1 MNDFVSQ
8 EESRLDVLRQG
19 GAKLLLTPD
28 QKSAVL
34 AKGQVLVSASAG
46 SGKTS
51 TMVKRVLLMIAE
63 GMSLKDMLILVYN
76 NAAAEEL
83 KEKLHQELF
92 KQACASSG
100 ELRDRY
106 RKEIDD
112 IAFSHIST
120 IHAFCQSLIREN
132 FEKLG
137 ISPTF
142 QVLDENT
149 HAVYLNSAIDETF
162 LEYEQN
168 GDEVFL
174 ELVDQFSQSRKDDNF
189 KKTLARLFHIIE
201 IQPDSKEFEE
211 CVDRCYTQDIND
223 SRFSKILLDYYTAY
237 AKRASGVFDDLL
249 SKTDGAKG
257 LDRHRQKLVN
267 AIVTCNDIIKADN
280 LKELLRSA
288 YAYDKV
294 RLAGSKKDTIGEQ
307 YAPIIKKYLEDF
319 EGNIEKI
326 AKLYERFDKVPDGY
340 AQNGMYVRKLVEIV
354 KNFAHKL
361 QESKRA
367 DNVLS
372 FEDLL
377 HLAKDLLDHD
387 EYRLNEAFDAVFVD
401 EYQDV
406 NPMQEAIIQKLIRG
420 ECFIVGDVKQSIYG
434 FRLADPTIFISRQ
447 KRYEKFEQEG
457 KNIFFNRNFRSAYRI
472 LKYVNDVFDTAMTK
486 DSADIDYA
494 SEAQFEL
501 GGIAPANI
509 ADLSPEGSV
518 QLHLFVS
525 GKEETAPQSGLY
537 DITAH
542 EDIKNDGGATQEG
555 EFIAN
560 QINALVGRAM
570 GVDEDGQGKYLGY
583 GDIAILFRSRTQAS
597 QDILDVLTKR
607 GIPLSD
613 SSFNRSADLPERELV
628 NMLRVID
635 NPRQDIAFAG
645 YLLSYFG
652 GYSED
657 ELAYVATE
665 FGDCFYDKFV
675 ARAKKQDN
683 LAKKIENTLQT
694 LDCYRIKASF
704 ESVAT
709 LMDEIVR
716 DYSYDAYL
724 MRGGEADV
732 YGLKAFVSTAR
743 QNDWSLG
750 KFLENY
756 QEGTTRTNSA
766 GGEDR
771 VTVSTFHGYKGLESA
786 VVFVADVGA
795 NFGGQDKMGD
805 LIVSASSSLD
815 GVNDKGLVGMNAY
828 DVENRIKDPTTLS
841 KVAVVNRINANL
853 VKEEIR
859 LFYVALTRAK
869 QIMYITATISE
880 TKRKNFGTMPSLES
894 PKSDLDLIERALYNG
909 EGVLPIVHDYKDN
922 DEEQANLHSIV
933 LPSPN
938 EKIKKAIE
946 VVQNFKYPHMVATT
960 MAMKYS
966 VSQVDS
972 IDDATARVYKEGAN
986 IGTVYHKVM
995 QHIDYFAEGL
1005 DGVVAEMD
1013 RLVKENLLTDD
1024 ERNIVKAEDIRACLD
1039 SEIFDLAR
1047 HCILSGGACYREKPF
1062 MMYKSAREISD
1073 AFDTDDKVLVQG
1085 IVDLFIDGEK
1095 KLIVDFKYSALK
1107 DVEMMKKYKKQLYLY
1122 KTAIESADCVKI
1134 DKVLLYSFK
1143 TKKIIEC

>member
-19 GAKLLLTPD
+19 GVKLLLTPD

-34 AKGQVLVSASAG
+34 AKGRVLVSASAG

-142 QVLDENT
+142 QVLDEDT
-149 HAVYLNSAIDETF
+149 HAVYINDAIDQTF
-162 LEYEQN
+162 AEYEES
-168 GDEVFL
+168 GDEVFFQL
-174 ELVDQFSQSRKDDNF
+174 IDQFSQSRKDDNF
-189 KKTLARLFHIIE
+189 KSTLARLFHIIE
-201 IQPDSKEFEE
+201 IQPDSAEFEE
-211 CVDRCYTQDIND
+211 CVDRCYTPNIND
-223 SRFSKILLDYYTAY
+223 SRFSKILLDHHKAY
-237 AKRASGVFDDLL
+237 AKKAIDIFNDLL
-249 SKTDGAKG
+249 QKTEGAKG
-257 LDRHRQKLVN
+257 IDRHRQKLVN
-267 AIVTCNDIIKADN
+267 AIVTCNDISKADV
-280 LKELLRSA
+280 LEELCRSA

-294 RLAGSKKDTIGEQ
+294 RLAGGKRDEIGER

-319 EGNIEKI
+319 ETNIEKI
-326 AKLYERFDKVPDGY
+326 ATLYGKFEKVPADY

-361 QESKRA
+361 QESKKA

-377 HLAKDLLDHD
+377 HLAKELLDND
-387 EYRLNEAFDAVFVD
+387 DYKLNEAFDAVFVD

-457 KNIFFNRNFRSAYRI
+457 TNIFFNRNFRSAYRI
-472 LKYVNDVFDTAMTK
+472 LKYVNDIFDTAMTK

-509 ADLSPEGSV
+509 EDLSPEGNV
-518 QLHLFVS
+518 QVHLFVS
-525 GKEETAPQSGLY
+525 GKEDPVYQSGLY
-537 DITAH
+537 DITTH
-542 EDIKNDGGATQEG
+542 EDIKNDGGATKEG

-560 QINALVGRAM
+560 QINTLVGRAM
-570 GVDEDGQGKYLGY
+570 GVDEDGHGKYLGY
-583 GDIAILFRSRTQAS
+583 GDIAILFRSRTQSA
-597 QDILDVLTKR
+597 QDILNVLTKR
-607 GIPLSD
+607 GIPLAD

-628 NMLRVID
+628 NMLRVLD

-652 GYSED
+652 GYGEE
-657 ELAYVATE
+657 ELAEVSTE
-665 FGDCFYDKFV
+665 YGDCFYDKFV
-675 ARAKKQDN
+675 ARAKKQDD
-683 LAKKIENTLQT
+683 LAKKIQNTLQT

-704 ESVAT
+704 ESVAN
-709 LMDEIVR
+709 LMDEIAR

-724 MRGGEADV
+724 MRGGEAKT
-732 YGLKAFVSTAR
+732 YGLKAFISTAR

-756 QEGTTRTNSA
+756 REGAVHANSA

-771 VTVSTFHGYKGLESA
+771 VIVSTFHGYKGLESA

-795 NFGGQDKMGD
+795 NFSGHDKTGD

-815 GVNDKGLVGMNAY
+815 GVNDKGLVGINAY
-828 DVENRIKDPTTLS
+828 DVDERVKDPTTLS
-841 KVAVVNRINANL
+841 KVAVINRINANL

-869 QIMYITATISE
+869 QIMYITATIGES
-880 TKRKNFGTMPSLES
+880 KRKTFGTLPSLEP

-909 EGVLPIVHDYKDN
+909 EGVLPIVHEN
-922 DEEQANLHSIV
+922 ENSDEEGIPQQV
-933 LPSPN
+933 PSATLSN
-938 EKIKKAIE
+938 EKIKEAIKTA
-946 VVQNFKYPHMVATT
+946 QDFKYPYQVATT

-1005 DGVVAEMD
+1005 DGVVAEMN
-1013 RLVKENLLTDD
+1013 RLVKENLLTED
-1024 ERNIVKAEDIRACLD
+1024 ERKIVKAEDIRACLD
-1039 SEIFDLAR
+1039 SEVFDVAR
-1047 HCILSGGACYREKPF
+1047 RCILSGGACYREKPF

-1085 IVDLFIDGEK
+1085 IIDLYIDGAEK
-1095 KLIVDFKYSALK
+1095 IIVDFKYSALK

-1143 TKKIIEC
+1143 TKKVIEC

>member
-1 MNDFVSQ
+1 MSDILSQ
-8 EESRLDVLRQG
+8 EEARLDVLRQG
-19 GAKLLLTPD
+19 GTKLLLTPD

-34 AKGQVLVSASAG
+34 AKGRVLVSASAG

-63 GMSLKDMLILVYN
+63 GTSLKDMLILVYN

-100 ELRDRY
+100 ELRERY

-132 FEKLG
+132 FDKLG

-142 QVLDENT
+142 QVLDEDT
-149 HAVYLNSAIDETF
+149 HAVYLNDAIDETF

-168 GDEVFL
+168 GDEVFFQL
-174 ELVDQFSQSRKDDNF
+174 IDQFSQSRKDDNF

-201 IQPDSKEFEE
+201 IQPDSAEFEE

-223 SRFSKILLDYYTAY
+223 SRFSKILLDYYKSY
-237 AKRASGVFDDLL
+237 ATKAKEIFGELL
-249 SKTDGAKG
+249 EKANCAMG
-257 LDRHRQKLVN
+257 LDKHKQKLAN
-267 AIVTCNDIIKADN
+267 AITTCNYILKADD
-280 LKELLRSA
+280 LKELCRSTSA
-288 YAYDKV
+288 YEKV
-294 RLAGSKKDTIGEQ
+294 KLTVSKKDTLGEQ
-307 YAPIIKKYLEDF
+307 YAPIIKKYLADF
-319 EGNIEKI
+319 EGNIEKV
-326 AKLYERFDKVPDGY
+326 AQLYEKYDKIVSGY
-340 AQNGMYVRKLVEIV
+340 AQNGVYVRKLVEIV

-361 QESKRA
+361 QESKKA

-377 HLAKDLLDHD
+377 HLAKELLDND
-387 EYRLNEAFDAVFVD
+387 EYKLNEAFDVVFVD

-457 KNIFFNRNFRSAYRI
+457 KNIFFNRNFRSAYKI

-494 SEAQFEL
+494 SEAEFEL

-509 ADLSPEGSV
+509 EDLSPEGNV
-518 QLHLFVS
+518 QVHLFVNN
-525 GKEETAPQSGLY
+525 KEETPHQEGLY

-542 EDIKNDGGATQEG
+542 EDVKGDCGATQEG
-555 EFIAN
+555 EFIAD
-560 QINALVGRAM
+560 QIKTLVGRAM
-570 GVDEDGQGKYLGY
+570 GVDEDGHGKYLGY
-583 GDIAILFRSRTQAS
+583 GDIAILFRSRTQPS
-597 QDILDVLTKR
+597 QDILNVLTKS

-613 SSFNRSADLPERELV
+613 SSFNRSADVPERELV
-628 NMLRVID
+628 NMLRAID
-635 NPRQDIAFAG
+635 NPRQDVAFAG

-657 ELAYVATE
+657 ELAEVATE
-665 FGDCFYDKFV
+665 SGACFYDKFV
-675 ARAKKQDN
+675 ARTRAKDD
-683 LAKKIENTLQT
+683 LAKKIVNTLDT
-694 LDCYRIKASF
+694 LYRYRIKSSF

-709 LMDEIVR
+709 LMDEISR

-724 MRGGEADV
+724 MRGGEAKS
-732 YGLKAFVSTAR
+732 YGLKAFIATAR

-756 QEGTTRTNSA
+756 HEGATHTNSA
-766 GGEDR
+766 GGGDR
-771 VTVSTFHGYKGLESA
+771 VTVSTFHAYKGLESA

-795 NFGGQDKMGD
+795 TFSGHDKMGD

-828 DVENRIKDPTTLS
+828 DVKNRIKDSTTLS
-841 KVAVVNRINANL
+841 KVAVTNRINANL

-869 QIMYITATISE
+869 QIMYITATIGESKKK
-880 TKRKNFGTMPSLES
+880 TFGTLPSLEQ
-894 PKSDLDLIERALYNG
+894 PKSDLDLIERALYNEKGVIPIIHEG
-909 EGVLPIVHDYKDN
+909 ECKGEEQTEQVGFVLPK
-922 DEEQANLHSIV
+922 
-933 LPSPN
+933 PN
-938 EKIKKAIE
+938 EKIKLAISKTQE
-946 VVQNFKYPHMVATT
+946 FKYPYDSATR

-972 IDDATARVYKEGAN
+972 IDDHTVRVYKEGAN
-986 IGTVYHKVM
+986 IGTIYHKVM
-995 QHIDYFAEGL
+995 QHIDYFTEGL
-1005 DGVVAEMD
+1005 DGVVAELN
-1013 RLVKENLLTDD
+1013 RLVSENLLTAE
-1024 ERNIVKAEDIRACLD
+1024 ERERVKAEDIRACLD
-1039 SEIFDLAR
+1039 GEVFDVAR
-1047 HCILSGGACYREKPF
+1047 RCILNGGACYREKPF

-1073 AFDTDDKVLVQG
+1073 AFDTEDKVLVQG
-1085 IVDLFIDGEK
+1085 IVDLYIDGEEK
-1095 KLIVDFKYSALK
+1095 IIVDFKYSSLK
-1107 DVEMMKKYKKQLYLY
+1107 DADMMKKYKKQLYLY

-1134 DKVLLYSFK
+1134 DKILLYSFK
-1143 TKKIIEC
+1143 TRKAIEC